1 MNGRRK
7 KYEEA
12 AAAAL
17 ANASTQLVITK
28 QGKAELVKAKTAEH
42 AAQLEKFRSRYQAA
56 TSNSRVVKV
65 DLGAGSLALVSTEL
79 INVLVRKIG
88 EWSGED
94 SWFNRNSDY
103 NQAVPHMIIG
113 GLVYLGGMLKRDENR
128 PPDLTVEMVR
138 EFGKLFALL
147 GLSNLARAVR
157 VRWEEKKEANKEAG
171 AAVIKNQALEAENA
185 ALKAKLQNLKSGN

>member
-1 MNGRRK
+1 MNARRK
-7 KYEEA
+7 KYEQA
-12 AAAAL
+12 AAEAL
-17 ANASTQLVITK
+17 AKASTELVLTK
-28 QGKAELVKAKTAEH
+28 QGKAEMVKVQTAEH

-56 TSNSRVVKV
+56 TSNSRFVKV

>member
-7 KYEEA
+7 KYEQA
-12 AAAAL
+12 AAEAL
-17 ANASTQLVITK
+17 AKASTELVLTK
-28 QGKAELVKAKTAEH
+28 QGKAEMVKVQTAEH